1 MMQAVDAA
9 APFLP
14 EDAPRYLMGVGTP
27 RQIVESVA
35 RGVDM
40 FDCVLPTRLGR
51 HGGAYV
57 GNGGTISLKAAKYAK
72 DFTPIEEGCGCYACR
87 NFTKAYIRHLLNV
100 GEILGLR
107 LLTLHNLHYY
117 LNLAARI
124 RSALEEGTF
133 AEFREQFQI
142 Q

>member
-9 APFLP
+9 APCLP
-14 EDAPRYLMGVGTP
+14 EDAPRYLMGVGTQ

-57 GNGGTISLKAAKYAK
+57 GANQTISLKAAKFAR
-72 DFTPIEEGCGCYACR
+72 DFTPI
-87 NFTKAYIRHLLNV
+87 
-100 GEILGLR
+100 
-107 LLTLHNLHYY
+107 
-117 LNLAARI
+117 
-124 RSALEEGTF
+124 
-133 AEFREQFQI
+133 
-142 Q
+142 